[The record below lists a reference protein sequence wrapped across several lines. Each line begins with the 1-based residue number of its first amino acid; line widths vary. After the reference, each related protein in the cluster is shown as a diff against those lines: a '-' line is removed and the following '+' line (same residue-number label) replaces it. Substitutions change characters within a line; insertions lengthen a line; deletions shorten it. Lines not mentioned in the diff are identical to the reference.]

1 MSSSTV
7 GSPTLSEKARG
18 KQRATASSLAESVGG
33 DKMEEDGEGDEE
45 VDERPVL
52 PWAFSDCDVDTLVE
66 LIGKVSRRGQRVLT
80 TQPTC

>member
-1 MSSSTV
+1 
-7 GSPTLSEKARG
+7 
-18 KQRATASSLAESVGG
+18 
-33 DKMEEDGEGDEE
+33 MEEDGEGDEE

-66 LIGKVSRRGQRVLT
+66 LIGKVYRRGQRFLT